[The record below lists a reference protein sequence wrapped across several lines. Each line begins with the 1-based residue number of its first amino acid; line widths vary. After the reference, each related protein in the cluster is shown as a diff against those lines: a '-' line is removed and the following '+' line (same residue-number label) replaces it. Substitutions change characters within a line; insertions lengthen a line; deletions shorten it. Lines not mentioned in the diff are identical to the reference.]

1 MCLSCCSSLF
11 TEPRGG
17 KVPAKRLEENV
28 SSHRRYRCVY
38 SLMVGAGAVERG
50 WQAGDEDPPS

>member
-28 SSHRRYRCVY
+28 SSPRSCRCIY
-38 SLMVGAGAVERG
+38 SLMVGAEVVAAADVT
-50 WQAGDEDPPS
+50 

>member
-38 SLMVGAGAVERG
+38 SLMVGAGAVAAADLR
-50 WQAGDEDPPS
+50 